1 MSIFCNLTRQFDM
14 QNCLATA
21 VLKLSARSY
30 ASVSTFHYSNSI
42 TITALSQAS
51 RARQR
56 NRAVSA
62 GCSISSMIMVN
73 IMVNILYRELNSN
86 IPKCPSSYYRM
97 FSIFRFGISTQLQM
111 ILYPQVFYPLTHITL
126 TASIL
131 MIVALT
137 IERYCA
143 VHYPTHFREVKCL
156 KALI

>member
-1 MSIFCNLTRQFDM
+1 MSEKRKKFSATFFCGSSLPN
-14 QNCLATA
+14 
-21 VLKLSARSY
+21 
-30 ASVSTFHYSNSI
+30 I
-42 TITALSQAS
+42 TLVGQS
-51 RARQR
+51 
-56 NRAVSA
+56 
-62 GCSISSMIMVN
+62 
-73 IMVNILYRELNSN
+73 LSN

-143 VHYPTHFREVKCL
+143 VHYPTHFREVKSVSESFNL
-156 KALI
+156 KGEIHKLR

>member
-1 MSIFCNLTRQFDM
+1 MELFPENHSPYEKDFVTKSNPYAKF
-14 QNCLATA
+14 
-21 VLKLSARSY
+21 SARHFTKKNCILKNMSEKTKKHS
-30 ASVSTFHYSNSI
+30 ATFFFCGSSLPNI
-42 TITALSQAS
+42 TLVGQS
-51 RARQR
+51 
-56 NRAVSA
+56 
-62 GCSISSMIMVN
+62 
-73 IMVNILYRELNSN
+73 LSN